1 MDRVV
6 RLKLVLWVMVGL
18 AAAIAT
24 ARFAFGLGATT
35 HLSDATP
42 WGLWV
47 GFDVMGGVALAA
59 GGFVV
64 TATVYIFKMEEY
76 HSIVRPAVLTAFLG
90 YVAVVV
96 GLLFDLGLPWNI
108 WHLTI
113 YWNPR
118 SPLFEVGWCVML
130 YLTVL
135 MLEFFPV
142 PTEGISA
149 LASLRR
155 FLLTLRIPLVILG
168 VALSTLHQSS
178 LGSLFLIM
186 PYRLYP
192 LWYSPLLPVL
202 FFISAVALG
211 LMMVILES
219 HVTAYLYRRKP
230 ETGLLAP
237 LGAAT
242 RWVLAVYVAA
252 RFGDLAARGQLH
264 YLASGAWQAKL
275 FWLELALMAI
285 LPLALMSATRFRR
298 QAGWQGAAAA
308 IGVAGV
314 VLNRIDVGGLA
325 DIGRGG
331 PLYAPKWTEIAVSL
345 GIVAAATLAFL
356 FMIEHFRVWESRPAD
371 PEADPR
377 KLPEF
382 DKVGFTWLGTPAV
395 AGRVKYSLGFVF
407 AAGAGFALLGS
418 PLAARQ
424 GSVPAP
430 VHRARGDAG
439 YLRSG
444 VSEAASLGQP
454 GELPRGVLYIDGDL
468 TRYGVTFYHQREIER
483 NGREK
488 SCVLCHHMNMPHDQD
503 SGCYACHRDM
513 YQKSDASRHDWH
525 ASPHG
530 ANLACVECHEPGY
543 ARTSAHV
550 KPCADCHKN
559 LVPAGA
565 TIEIPNYNAVSYVDA
580 MHEVCNGCHV
590 KVAAREKKPEIA
602 RCAECH
608 KGRLNF
614 SDTRHYL
621 YSPHAP
627 AGRLVILPPPKVS
640 EVH

>member
-1 MDRVV
+1 MERVT
-6 RLKLVLWVMVGL
+6 RLKFILWMLVGL

-64 TATVYIFKMEEY
+64 TATVYIFKIEEY

-135 MLEFFPV
+135 TLEFFPV
-142 PTEGISA
+142 PAEDISV
-149 LASLRR
+149 LARLRR
-155 FLLTLRIPLVILG
+155 FLVRMRIPLVILG
-168 VALSTLHQSS
+168 IALSTLHQSS

-192 LWYSPLLPVL
+192 LWYSPILPVL

-230 ETGLLAP
+230 ETSLMAP
-237 LGAAT
+237 LGTAA
-242 RWVLAVYVAA
+242 RWVLGLYLAL
-252 RFGDLAARGQLH
+252 RFVDLARRGQLH
-264 YLASGAWQAKL
+264 YLVASAWQVKL
-275 FWLELALMAI
+275 FWCELAVMVLI
-285 LPLALMSATRFRR
+285 PLILMSTSQFKKRAS
-298 QAGWQGAAAA
+298 WQWTAAA
-308 IGVAGV
+308 IGVTGV

-325 DIGRGG
+325 DLSRGG
-331 PLYAPKWTEIAVSL
+331 ALYFPQWTEIAVSL
-345 GIVAAATLAFL
+345 GIVAAATLVFL

-371 PEADPR
+371 PQADLR

-382 DKVGFTWLGTPAV
+382 AAVDFTWLGTPV
-395 AGRVKYSLGFVF
+395 IAGRIKYSLAFVF
-407 AAGAGFALLGS
+407 AAAAGFFLLGN
-418 PLAARQ
+418 PLVASQ
-424 GSVPAP
+424 GAVPTP
-430 VHRARGDAG
+430 VHRARGSVG
-439 YLRSG
+439 YLETG
-444 VSEAASLGQP
+444 AIEKASLQQP
-454 GELPRGVLYIDGDL
+454 GNLPQGALYIDGDP
-468 TRYGVTFYHQREIER
+468 TRWGVTFYHQREIER
-483 NGREK
+483 NGGKK
-488 SCVLCHHMNMPHDQD
+488 SCVLCHHMNMPHDRD
-503 SGCYACHRDM
+503 SGCYECHRDM
-513 YQKSDASRHDWH
+513 YLPSDAFRHDWH
-525 ASPHG
+525 ASPRG
-530 ANLACVECHEPGY
+530 ANLACIQCH
-543 ARTSAHV
+543 ARGFPRSASHV
-550 KPCADCHKN
+550 KPCADCHKH
-559 LVPAGA
+559 LIPADA
-565 TIEIPNYNAVSYVDA
+565 TIEVKTYTAVSYVDA
-580 MHEVCNGCHV
+580 MHELCIGCHI
-590 KVAAREKKPEIA
+590 KVAAKENKPEVA
-602 RCAECH
+602 RCTECH
-608 KGRLNF
+608 KGQLDF
-614 SDTRHYL
+614 ADAQKYL
-621 YSPHAP
+621 YRRRAP
-627 AGRLVILPPPKVS
+627 LGRLVVMPPPKVS